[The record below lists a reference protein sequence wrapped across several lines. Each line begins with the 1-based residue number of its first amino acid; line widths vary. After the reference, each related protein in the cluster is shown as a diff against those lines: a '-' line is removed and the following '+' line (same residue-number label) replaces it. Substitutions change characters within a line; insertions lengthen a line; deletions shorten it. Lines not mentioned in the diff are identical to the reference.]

1 MIINIE
7 IELEL
12 IYGLKPDQ
20 EDLESALYDLI
31 ALGTGNPKLWR
42 DKVGGRLAHRLKG
55 LRYTSAA
62 EFLHIIQNIYKHELP
77 ITWGIVIDALELTN
91 DDKCNE
97 IKVDVVRD
105 GSKVTVQVSETVK
118 DFMRKNYQK
127 YHEKLCTK

>member
-1 MIINIE
+1 MIIVIE

-20 EDLESALYDLI
+20 EDLESALCDLV
-31 ALGTGNPKLWR
+31 ALGTGNPQIWR

-62 EFLHIIQNIYKHELP
+62 VFSHIIQNIYKNNKLP
-77 ITWGIVIDALELTN
+77 ITWGVVIDALEFTN
-91 DDKCNE
+91 DDKRDA
-97 IKVDVVRD
+97 IKVDSVKDRNR
-105 GSKVTVQVSETVK
+105 VTVYVSKTVK

-127 YHEKLCTK
+127 YHERL

>member
-1 MIINIE
+1 MFSDDNNIE

-20 EDLESALYDLI
+20 EDLESALCDLV

-62 EFLHIIQNIYKHELP
+62 VFLHIIQNIYKNKLP
-77 ITWGIVIDALELTN
+77 ITWGIVIDALEFTN
-91 DDKCNE
+91 DNKRHD
-97 IKVDVVRD
+97 IKFDVRD
-105 GSKVTVQVSETVK
+105 GNRVTVRVSETVK

-127 YHEKLCTK
+127 YHERL

>member
-20 EDLESALYDLI
+20 EDLESALCDLV

-62 EFLHIIQNIYKHELP
+62 VFLHIIQNIYKNKLP
-77 ITWGIVIDALELTN
+77 ITWGIVIDALELTDSGASN
-91 DDKCNE
+91 A
-97 IKVDVVRD
+97 IKVDAMRD

-127 YHEKLCTK
+127 YHERL